1 MPAPFTCF
9 QIEKGDI
16 LIVRSQGYLDDRG
29 GLVVRQAVE
38 ASFARGFQ
46 KFVLNVAGSPVI
58 NSMGVAQILEL
69 VENILDQRHGTIAYC
84 GLNEL
89 TNGVFKMVGLIK
101 LGSAHPTED
110 AAIAALSGKTT

>member
-1 MPAPFTCF
+1 MCH

-16 LIVRSQGYLDDRG
+16 LILRSQGYLDDKG
-29 GLVVRQAVE
+29 GLAVRQAAE
-38 ASFARGFQ
+38 ASFSRGFQ

-69 VENILDQRHGTIAYC
+69 VENILDQRHGTIVYC

-89 TNGVFKMVGLIK
+89 TSGVFKMVGLLK
-101 LGSAHPTED
+101 LGTAHPTED
-110 AAIAALSGKTT
+110 AAIASLLPKA